1 MEALVLSAYQRGTGS
16 GSTLWNVL
24 DAIKAGK
31 TGNELAS
38 IWTISYN
45 KYSSVRVRR
54 YAEWYL
60 FTYGEYI
67 NKDTKQPVTFTSET
81 PFTDMLNG
89 IQSGHM

>member
-1 MEALVLSAYQRGTGS
+1 MLSAYQRGTGS

-45 KYSSVRVRR
+45 QYSSVRVRR